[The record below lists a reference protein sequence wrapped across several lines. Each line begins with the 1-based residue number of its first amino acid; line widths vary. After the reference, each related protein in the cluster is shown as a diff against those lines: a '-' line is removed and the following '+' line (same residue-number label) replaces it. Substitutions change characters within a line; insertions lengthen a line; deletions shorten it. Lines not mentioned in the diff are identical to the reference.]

1 MAGRVSVRVCPH
13 MDDRIEELV
22 QEARTHIDASR
33 FADAQSILV
42 AAGRLAPREGEIYRW
57 LGETLLRRG
66 DAERAERV
74 LQRAVELGASE
85 DAQLWLE
92 RARVFRPMQSSGGMR
107 VVALEV
113 ARSTAPPRELLD
125 SMSETTTD
133 VHMPRPG
140 RTAPKPAPLPSLH
153 AHDSGA
159 AETVVAPAPRRAS
172 TPAPARASTPAP
184 TAART
189 PAPARASI
197 PAPARAPAP

>member
-92 RARVFRPMQSSGGMR
+92 RARVFRPMQTSGGMR

-133 VHMPRPG
+133 VHMPRP
-140 RTAPKPAPLPSLH
+140 RRDAPAPKPAVDLPSF
-153 AHDSGA
+153 HDDDDD
-159 AETVVAPAPRRAS
+159 AETAMAPAPRQ
-172 TPAPARASTPAP
+172 TPAPAA
-184 TAART
+184 AART
-189 PAPARASI
+189 PAPARSLTPA
-197 PAPARAPAP
+197 PAPARSP